1 MIQSIQTGVKRAQTH
16 WQISVLVYAANLV
29 FALGFALAFKNLL
42 ADEFAF
48 RDVSTRLLDGFDFT
62 FLSDLN
68 YASASIASLL
78 KMLNW
83 LVVGYVVM
91 SVFLSGGII
100 ASLLRERFS
109 FPDFFADSARY
120 VGRFIVLGLF
130 FALTLLVPIVVV
142 AIFSAIGNA
151 QSESAISEVPMVIWT
166 AAGVGIAS
174 IKLAF
179 FYLVFEVAKFEV
191 VCESL
196 KPFQAF
202 VSAFKIVLK
211 NFAAFFG
218 IVLVFLVFV
227 GAIGGLLH
235 VLAPKGE
242 TGVGVFMLVL
252 MQQAL
257 VASRVFLRV
266 ATVGALLK
274 TYQDVRAILNEQ
286 KRIEEQARIQQ
297 QEVLSETKRLEHEQ
311 AQAEQVPSEH
321 IQTHV
326 ETPAIPQADSDE
338 AAQKPKESKRVENE
352 E

>member
-1 MIQSIQTGVKRAQTH
+1 MIQSIQTGLKRAQTH
-16 WQISVLVYAANLV
+16 WQVSVIVYAVNLV
-29 FALGFALAFKNLL
+29 FALGFALAFKNVL

-48 RDVSTRLLDGFDFT
+48 RDVSKRLLEGFDFT
-62 FLSDLN
+62 FLSDMS
-68 YASASIASLL
+68 YASASISSLL

-83 LVVGYVVM
+83 LMVGYLVM
-91 SVFLSGGII
+91 SIFLSGGII
-100 ASLLRERFS
+100 ASLLREKFS

-120 VGRFIVLGLF
+120 VGRFIVLGLL
-130 FALTLLVPIVVV
+130 FAPTLLVPILVIV
-142 AIFSAIGNA
+142 IFSAIGNA
-151 QSESAISEVPMVIWT
+151 QSESAISEVPLVIWT
-166 AAGVGIAS
+166 AAGIGIAL

-211 NFAAFFG
+211 HFAAFFG
-218 IVLVFLVFV
+218 IVLVFLAFV
-227 GAIGGLLH
+227 GAIGGVLH

-242 TGVGVFMLVL
+242 TGAGVFALAL

-274 TYQDVRAILNEQ
+274 TYQDIRA
-286 KRIEEQARIQQ
+286 
-297 QEVLSETKRLEHEQ
+297 VL
-311 AQAEQVPSEH
+311 AEQVPLEH
-321 IQTHV
+321 IQTPT
-326 ETPAIPQADSDE
+326 ETPAIHAEEPTQ
-338 AAQKPKESKRVENE
+338 QPKESPSS
-352 E
+352 